1 MKKQNGVVI
10 ELFSTTQGVNL
21 MLAAEGVKFT
31 LAK

>member
-1 MKKQNGVVI
+1 MKNRNGVVI

-21 MLAAEGVKFT
+21 KLAAEGVKFT

>member
-10 ELFSTTQGVNL
+10 DLVSTTQGVYL